1 MVAIYGNIR
10 SRFSVFS
17 LFRATGH
24 AMQVSFL
31 SIFHGGRTVSLAL
44 LSLVVLVG
52 CSVPSTPSTPSAARV
67 VPRAQMQD
75 REAQAAQT
83 LADARSAAK
92 VRAASSIASAA
103 STPAAV
109 KKVEGPMLP
118 NGPAVWL
125 YVSLTSQAYYMKAGL
140 DGSVRSMVWENFLR
154 KYKIPYVRTTA
165 ADMLDK
171 VPAHSVL
178 LLPSSSALTAAEV
191 ASIQA
196 ARARGVSVLSTW
208 LTGVRDDAGEWRG
221 FDTMEKVLGVR
232 VAGTTEDAQDD
243 NFMMVAGDNP
253 VLHALPAGNRVW
265 LDRVKEYWPLRLVGA
280 HAAAHMMTWGR
291 EYASEKPTGVIVYD
305 EQKQASGAY
314 SRNVVLG
321 YPEQLWLTAEPKHL
335 EAIAHNVLAWLFRQ
349 PDAYLAGWPYPH
361 HSGFVMAVE
370 AAEDV
375 AEIDFDFSKRLES
388 VGVKATYFLL
398 SESMKRAAPVAKK
411 IQGRGHEIGYF
422 GDKFVGYKD
431 QNEQTQSQ
439 RLDSMVVGMQEA
451 GIKLGSQAG
460 FTAPMDSYDD
470 TTLKLLQERRVG
482 YYAAFMD
489 STDTGMP
496 FFPKGTTDV
505 NTATVV
511 LPRTQRGPE
520 EAIEEGDP
528 DEGVQHFL
536 DQLALSESMGLLS
549 FIRIPS
555 QTILAQE
562 HQDLILA
569 HLKERRGKAWMTTA
583 SDIAQWWRER
593 AKISTRLEFEGE
605 RPMLVVTIYGS
616 EALKNPASVWVNL
629 PRKGA
634 HLRLQSPQSD
644 NPTPPVAPV
653 DDWRDAVLLVD
664 LDPGE
669 YCWYL
674 QFDGMAETKK

>member
-1 MVAIYGNIR
+1 MVAAYDNIR

-24 AMQVSFL
+24 AMQDSLL
-31 SIFHGGRTVSLAL
+31 SIFHGGRVISAMVLCAA
-44 LSLVVLVG
+44 VLVG
-52 CSVPSTPSTPSAARV
+52 CGSTVTAPDPSTVRV
-67 VPRAQMQD
+67 VPREQMQG
-75 REAQAAQT
+75 RETEAAQA
-83 LADARSAAK
+83 LVNARLAAK
-92 VRAASSIASAA
+92 VRTSSIAATAA
-103 STPAAV
+103 TPSVA
-109 KKVEGPMLP
+109 KKPEGPVLP

-125 YVSLTSQAYYMKAGL
+125 YVSLTSQAYYMNAGL

-154 KYKIPYVRTTA
+154 KYKIPYIRTTA
-165 ADMLDK
+165 PEMLDK

-178 LLPSSSALTAAEV
+178 LLPSSVALTAAEV

-208 LTGVRDDAGEWRG
+208 LTGVRNEAGEWRG

-243 NFMMVAGDNP
+243 NFMMVAGDSP

-265 LDRVKEYWPLRLVGA
+265 LDRVKAYWPLRLVGA
-280 HAAAHMMTWGR
+280 HSAAHMMTWGR
-291 EYASEKPTGVIVYD
+291 GYASEKPTGVIVYD
-305 EQKQASGAY
+305 EQKQASGLH
-314 SRNVVLG
+314 SRSVVLG
-321 YPEQLWLTAEPKHL
+321 YPEQLWLSAEPKHL
-335 EAIAHNVLAWLFRQ
+335 EAIAHNALGWLFRQ
-349 PDAYLAGWPYPH
+349 TDAYLAGWPYPYH
-361 HSGFVMAVE
+361 NGFVMAVE

-375 AEIDFDFSKRLES
+375 AEIDLDFSKRLES
-388 VGVKATYFLL
+388 VGAKGTYFLL
-398 SESMKRAAPVAKK
+398 SDSMKRAAPVAKK
-411 IQGRGHEIGYF
+411 IQNRGHEIGYF
-422 GDKFVGYKD
+422 GDKFLGYKD
-431 QNEQTQSQ
+431 QSAETQAK
-439 RLDSMVVGMQEA
+439 RLDAMVAGMQEA
-451 GIKLGSQAG
+451 GIKMGSQAG
-460 FTAPMDSYDD
+460 FATPMDAYDD

-482 YYAAFMD
+482 YYSAFMD

-505 NTATVV
+505 NSATVV
-511 LPRTQRGPE
+511 LPRTQQGPE

-528 DEGVQHFL
+528 DEGIQHFL

-562 HQDLILA
+562 HLDLVFA
-569 HLKERRGKAWMTTA
+569 HLKERKGKVWMSTG
-583 SDIAQWWRER
+583 SDVAQWWRER
-593 AKISTRLEFEGE
+593 AKIATRLDYDGE
-605 RPMLVVTIYGS
+605 RPVLVVTVYGS
-616 EALKNPASVWVNL
+616 EALKTPAAVWVNL
-629 PRKGA
+629 PRMGA
-634 HLRLQSPQSD
+634 HLRLQSPQAD

-653 DDWRDAVLLVD
+653 DAWRDAVLLED

-674 QFDGMAETKK
+674 QFDGTVEAKK